1 MTTLLKDD
9 MDKTA
14 DARLLREANLRA
26 VWRLRWAMLVDGRM
40 TTEQYLR
47 LAAECKEVWGDGW
60 MKEVE
65 R

>member
-14 DARLLREANLRA
+14 DVALLREANLRA
-26 VWRLRWAMLVDGRM
+26 AWRARWAMLFDGRM
-40 TTEQYLR
+40 TTAQYLQ
-47 LAAECKEVWGDGW
+47 LAAACKEVWGEQW
-60 MKEVE
+60 MKAVE